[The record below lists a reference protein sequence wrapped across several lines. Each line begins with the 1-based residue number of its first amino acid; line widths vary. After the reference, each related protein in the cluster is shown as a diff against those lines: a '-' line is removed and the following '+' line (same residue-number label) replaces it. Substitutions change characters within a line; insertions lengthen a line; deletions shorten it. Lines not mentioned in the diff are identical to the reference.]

1 VLELK
6 LGDGRK
12 RSRRLRKK
20 WKVEIRKAKGE
31 NEAGGFGLLVISY
44 QLMGRQEPEA
54 WSLELGDRRSELAAG
69 N

>member
-1 VLELK
+1 VVRVLELK

-20 WKVEIRKAKGE
+20 WKVEIRKEKGE
-31 NEAGGFGLLVISY
+31 SGERLRPLAKRI
-44 QLMGRQEPEA
+44 E
-54 WSLELGDRRSELAAG
+54 DRGQRAEDSA